1 MNKSPKINQDDL
13 TRKIIKSV
21 SECVST
27 NKGKTLELIDGSIV
41 RLTPLQ
47 AKRFIEVHDEL
58 SESSQAS
65 FRMMLIETKKSF
77 EGVAAF
83 CKERN

>member
-1 MNKSPKINQDDL
+1 M
-13 TRKIIKSV
+13 
-21 SECVST
+21 
-27 NKGKTLELIDGSIV
+27 DGSIV

-65 FRMMLIETKKSF
+65 FRMMLIETKKSY